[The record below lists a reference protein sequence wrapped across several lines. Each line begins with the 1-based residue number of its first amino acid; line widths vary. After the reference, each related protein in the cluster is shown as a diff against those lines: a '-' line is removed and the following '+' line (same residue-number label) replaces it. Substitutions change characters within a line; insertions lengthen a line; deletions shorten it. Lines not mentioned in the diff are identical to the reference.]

1 MSNRIYNI
9 LFHTHT
15 ISGIVISVALY
26 VIFFAGSFSFFRDEI
41 VSWERNESISEGW
54 MLQEMDFDL
63 VLDTLETR
71 KGIAKTDV
79 AFNQHYDEQRL
90 GVTISAPKG
99 AEVKEGEKGRGRGGR
114 GNFFYLNTKNLDTY
128 DYQESYSFGE
138 FLYRLHFFAQL
149 NFFGRSGYMLAGII
163 AFFFLFAVITGV
175 IVHWKKIISNFYI
188 FRPNNSVKNLWTD
201 AHTAL
206 GIIGLPYQFM
216 FALTGVYVIVGLTV
230 MSPAI
235 INYIYE
241 GDQEKA
247 FSDFGYSP
255 PKFEFVG
262 KPLEGEFS
270 VNDLLAETKEKWPE
284 FHVHNASI
292 FNYGDEGMHVQ
303 FTGKSDYNKK
313 FASAGSI
320 TYRMLDR
327 EIIAEK
333 SPFQD
338 VSYLDGARA
347 VILRLHFGDFGGK
360 GLKLVYFALGLLTC
374 FVIISGVM
382 IWLVARDKKHV
393 SPAKRKF
400 NAWLVWFYLAG
411 CLSMFPVTAFTFV
424 MIKVGLQD
432 PGVDRMGF
440 IFQTF
445 FWSWLALTLIFTFIR
460 SNAITNKFTLILGG
474 TIGLA
479 VPVVSGVIS
488 GNWLWITLKN
498 GQTDIFLVDALW
510 LVISVSALM
519 IGAKMKTKNADSE
532 PSKPAVSRKESTLAV
547 G

>member
-41 VSWERNESISEGW
+41 VSWERNEPLSEGW
-54 MLQEMDFDL
+54 MLQEMDFDR
-63 VLDTLETR
+63 VLDTLDER
-71 KGIAKTDV
+71 KGISKRDIS
-79 AFNQHYDEQRL
+79 FNQHYDEQRT
-90 GVTISAPKG
+90 GVSISAPKD
-99 AEVKEGEKGRGRGGR
+99 AKIKEGEGGRGRGGR
-114 GNFFYLNTKNLDTY
+114 GDFFYMNTNDLNTY
-128 DYQESYSFGE
+128 DYQKSYSFGE

-149 NFFGRSGYMLAGII
+149 NFFGRSGYLLAGII
-163 AFFFLFAVITGV
+163 AFFFLFAVVTGV
-175 IVHWKKIISNFYI
+175 VVHWKKIISNFYV
-188 FRPNNSVKNLWTD
+188 FRPNNSIKNLWTD

-216 FALTGVYVIVGLTV
+216 FALTGVYIIVGLSI
-230 MSPAI
+230 MSPSI
-235 INYIYE
+235 ISYIYE
-241 GDQEKA
+241 GNQEKA
-247 FSDFGYSP
+247 YDDFGFNS
-255 PKFEFVG
+255 PKFEFAG
-262 KPLEGEFS
+262 KPLERDFS
-270 VNDLLAETKEKWPE
+270 VNELLDQTKQKWPE

-292 FNYGDEGMHVQ
+292 FNYGDENMHVQ
-303 FTGKSDYNKK
+303 FTGKSDFNKK
-313 FASAGSI
+313 FASAGTLI
-320 TYRMLDR
+320 YRVSDGAIVT
-327 EIIAEK
+327 EE
-333 SPFQD
+333 SPFHK

-432 PGVDRMGF
+432 PDADRMGF

-445 FWSWLALTLIFTFIR
+445 FWSWLALTLLFTFIR
-460 SNAITNKFTLILGG
+460 SNTITTKFTLIIGG
-474 TIGLA
+474 IIGLG
-479 VPVVSGVIS
+479 VPLANGFIS
-488 GNWLWITLKN
+488 GNWLWDTMRT
-498 GQTDIFLVDALW
+498 GQTDIFLIDALW
-510 LVISVSALM
+510 LVVSVSAIV
-519 IGAKMKTKNADSE
+519 IGLKMKISGTTSE
-532 PSKPAVSRKESTLAV
+532 PAKQAELRRKATVAV

>member
-15 ISGIVISVALY
+15 IAGIVISVALY

-41 VSWERNESISEGW
+41 VSWERNESLSEGW
-54 MLQEMDFDL
+54 MLQEMDFDM
-63 VLDTLETR
+63 VLDTLDER
-71 KGIAKTDV
+71 KGISKTDIS
-79 AFNQHYDEQRL
+79 FNQHYDEQRT
-90 GVTISAPKG
+90 GVSISAPKD
-99 AEVKEGEKGRGRGGR
+99 AEIKKGEGRRDRGGR
-114 GNFFYLNTKNLDTY
+114 GDFFYMNTNDLNTY
-128 DYQESYSFGE
+128 DYQKSYSFGE

-149 NFFGRSGYMLAGII
+149 NFFGRSGYLLAGII
-163 AFFFLFAVITGV
+163 AFFFLFAVVTGV
-175 IVHWKKIISNFYI
+175 IVHWKKIISNFYV
-188 FRPNNSVKNLWTD
+188 FRPNNSIKNLWTD

-216 FALTGVYVIVGLTV
+216 FALTGVYIIVGLSI

-235 INYIYE
+235 ISYIYE
-241 GDQEKA
+241 GNQEKA
-247 FSDFGYSP
+247 YDDFGFNS

-262 KPLEGEFS
+262 KPLERDFS
-270 VNDLLAETKEKWPE
+270 INELLDQTKQKWPE

-292 FNYGDEGMHVQ
+292 FNYGDENMHVQ

-313 FASAGSI
+313 FASAGTI
-320 TYRMLDR
+320 IYRVSDGA
-327 EIIAEK
+327 IVTEK
-333 SPFQD
+333 SPFHK
-338 VSYLDGARA
+338 VSYLDGVRA

-393 SPAKRKF
+393 SPSKRKF

-411 CLSMFPVTAFTFV
+411 CLSMFPVTALTFV
-424 MIKVGLQD
+424 MIKVCLQD
-432 PGVDRMGF
+432 PDADRMGF

-445 FWSWLALTLIFTFIR
+445 FWSWLALTLLFTFIR
-460 SNAITNKFTLILGG
+460 SNAITNKYTLILGG
-474 TIGLA
+474 IIGLG
-479 VPVVSGVIS
+479 VPLANGFIS
-488 GNWLWITLKN
+488 GNWLWNTMRT
-498 GQTDIFLVDALW
+498 GQTDIFLIDALW
-510 LVISVSALM
+510 LVISVSAIL
-519 IGAKMKTKNADSE
+519 IGLKMKISGTTSE
-532 PSKPAVSRKESTLAV
+532 PVKPGELRRKATVTV

>member
-15 ISGIVISVALY
+15 ISGIIISLALY

-41 VSWERNESISEGW
+41 ISWERSESISEGW
-54 MLQEMDFDL
+54 ALQEMDFDV
-63 VLDTLETR
+63 VLDTLQAR

-79 AFNQHYDEQRL
+79 AFNQHYDEQRTS
-90 GVTISAPKG
+90 VSISVPKD
-99 AEVKEGEKGRGRGGR
+99 AEVNEDKGRRGRGGR
-114 GNFFYLNTKNLDTY
+114 GNFFYMNTQDLKTY

-149 NFFGRSGYMLAGII
+149 NFFGRSGYLLAGII
-163 AFFFLFAVITGV
+163 AFFFLFAVVTGV
-175 IVHWKKIISNFYI
+175 IVHWNKIISNFYI
-188 FRPNNSVKNLWTD
+188 FRPNNSIKNLWTD

-216 FALTGVYVIVGLTV
+216 FALTGVYIIIGLTI

-235 INYIYE
+235 ISYAYN
-241 GDQEKA
+241 GSQEEA
-247 FSDFGYSP
+247 YDDFGFNP

-262 KPLEGEFS
+262 RPLDNEFS
-270 VNDLLAETKEKWPE
+270 VNDLLDRTEEKWPE

-292 FNYGDEGMHVQ
+292 FNYGDENMHVQ
-303 FTGKSDYNKK
+303 FTGKSDFNKK
-313 FASAGSI
+313 FASAGTI
-320 TYRMLDR
+320 TYRVKDG
-327 EIIAEK
+327 EIVAEK

-338 VSYLDGARA
+338 VSYLDGARS
-347 VILRLHFGDFGGK
+347 VILRLHFGDFGGA
-360 GLKLVYFALGLLTC
+360 GLKLIYFSLGLLTC

-393 SPAKRKF
+393 SPVKRKF

-424 MIKVGLQD
+424 MIKIGLQD
-432 PGVDRMGF
+432 PGDDRSAF

-445 FWSWLALTLIFTFIR
+445 FWSWLALTLLFTFIR

-474 TIGLA
+474 IIGLA
-479 VPVVSGVIS
+479 VPVANGIVS
-488 GNWLWITLKN
+488 GNWLWVTLRN
-498 GQTDIFLVDALW
+498 GQMDIFLIDALW
-510 LVISVSALM
+510 LVISISAIL
-519 IGAKMKTKNADSE
+519 IGSKMKANNAEEE
-532 PSKPAVSRKESTLAV
+532 PANHAIPSRKSVATV
-547 G
+547 D

>member
-15 ISGIVISVALY
+15 ISGIIISVALY

-54 MLQEMDFDL
+54 MLEEMDFDV
-63 VLDTLETR
+63 VLDTLEAR

-79 AFNQHYDEQRL
+79 SFNQYYDEPRIN
-90 GVTISAPKG
+90 VSISAPKD
-99 AEVKEGEKGRGRGGR
+99 AEAKAEEGGRGRGRR
-114 GNFFYLNTKNLDTY
+114 GNFFYMNVNDLKTY
-128 DYQESYSFGE
+128 DYQASYSLGE

-149 NFFGRSGYMLAGII
+149 NFYGRSGYLLAGII

-216 FALTGVYVIVGLTV
+216 FALTGVYVIVGLSI

-235 INYIYE
+235 INYVYD

-247 FSDFGYSP
+247 YDDFGFNA
-255 PKFEFVG
+255 PKFEYTG
-262 KPLEGEFS
+262 QPLNKEFS
-270 VNDLLAETKEKWPE
+270 VNQLLAQTKGKWPE

-292 FNYGDEGMHVQ
+292 FNYGDANMHVQ
-303 FTGKSDYNKK
+303 FTGKSDYEKK
-313 FASAGSI
+313 FASAGTI
-320 TYRMLDR
+320 IYRVSDGA
-327 EIIAEK
+327 IVKEK
-333 SPFQD
+333 SPFQN

-360 GLKLVYFALGLLTC
+360 GLKLIYFALGLVTC

-432 PGVDRMGF
+432 PDADRMGF

-445 FWSWLALTLIFTFIR
+445 FWSWLALTLIFTFTR
-460 SNAITNKFTLILGG
+460 NNAIINKFNLLLGG
-474 TIGLA
+474 LIGLV
-479 VPVVSGVIS
+479 VPVANGMVS
-488 GNWLWITLKN
+488 GNWLWNTLRN
-498 GQTDIFLVDALW
+498 GQTDIFLIDALW
-510 LVISVSALM
+510 VVLSVSAIL
-519 IGAKMKTKNADSE
+519 IGSKMKFNNEKSE
-532 PSKPAVSRKESTLAV
+532 PVKPIGLKKKQEAIV

>member
-15 ISGIVISVALY
+15 ISGIIISVALY

-63 VLDTLETR
+63 VLDTLEAR

-90 GVTISAPKG
+90 GVTISAPKD
-99 AEVKEGEKGRGRGGR
+99 AEVKEGERGRGRGGR
-114 GNFFYLNTKNLDTY
+114 GNFFYMNTQNLNTY

-149 NFFGRSGYMLAGII
+149 NFFGRSGYMLAGIV

-235 INYIYE
+235 INYIYD

-247 FSDFGYSP
+247 FSDFGFSP

-262 KPLEGEFS
+262 KPLEGDFS
-270 VNDLLAETKEKWPE
+270 VNELLAETKGKWPE

-313 FASAGSI
+313 FASAGTI

-327 EIIAEK
+327 EIITEK

-432 PGVDRMGF
+432 PGADRMGF

-474 TIGLA
+474 IIGLA
-479 VPVVSGVIS
+479 IPVVSGLIS
-488 GNWLWITLKN
+488 GNWLWVTLKN
-498 GQTDIFLVDALW
+498 GQSDIFLIDALW
-510 LVISVSALM
+510 LVISVSAIM
-519 IGAKMKTKNADSE
+519 IGAKMKTKNIDPE
-532 PSKPAVSRKESTLAV
+532 PVKQPVSRRKSAVAV

>member
-15 ISGIVISVALY
+15 ISGIIISVALY

-41 VSWERNESISEGW
+41 ISWERNESISEGW
-54 MLQEMDFDL
+54 ALQEMDFDL
-63 VLDTLETR
+63 VLDTLQAR
-71 KGIAKTDV
+71 KGIAKTDLV
-79 AFNQHYDEQRL
+79 FNQYYDEQRT
-90 GVTISAPKG
+90 GVTISAPKD
-99 AEVKEGEKGRGRGGR
+99 AVVKEGEGRRGRGGR
-114 GNFFYLNTKNLDTY
+114 GNFFYMNTQDLKTY

-149 NFFGRSGYMLAGII
+149 NFYGRSGYLLAGII

-188 FRPNNSVKNLWTD
+188 FRPNNSIKNLWTD

-216 FALTGVYVIVGLTV
+216 FALTGVYIIVGLTI

-235 INYIYE
+235 ISYAYE
-241 GDQEKA
+241 GNQEKA
-247 FSDFGYSP
+247 YDDFGFNP
-255 PKFEFVG
+255 PKYEFVG
-262 KPLEGEFS
+262 KPLERDFS
-270 VNDLLAETKEKWPE
+270 VNGLLAQTKEKWPE

-292 FNYGDEGMHVQ
+292 FNYGDENMHVQ
-303 FTGKSDYNKK
+303 FTGKSDYDKK
-313 FASAGSI
+313 FASSGTI
-320 TYRMLDR
+320 TYRVADG
-327 EIIAEK
+327 EIVVEK
-333 SPFQD
+333 SPFQE

-360 GLKLVYFALGLLTC
+360 GLKLIYFALGLLTC
-374 FVIISGVM
+374 FVIVSGVM

-393 SPAKRKF
+393 SPIKRKF
-400 NAWLVWFYLAG
+400 NAWLVWFYLGG
-411 CLSMFPVTAFTFV
+411 CLSMFPATAFTFV

-432 PGVDRMGF
+432 PVADRSTF

-445 FWSWLALTLIFTFIR
+445 FWSWLALTLIFTFLR
-460 SNAITNKFTLILGG
+460 NNAVTNKFTMILGG
-474 TIGLA
+474 IIGLG
-479 VPVVSGVIS
+479 VPLMNGLIS
-488 GNWLWITLKN
+488 GNWLWITLRN
-498 GQTDIFLVDALW
+498 GQTDIFLIDALW
-510 LVISVSALM
+510 LVISVSAIL
-519 IGAKMKTKNADSE
+519 IGLKMKLKKAEEE
-532 PSKPAVSRKESTLAV
+532 PGKTTAPRRKSAVAV

>member
-41 VSWERNESISEGW
+41 VSWERNESLSEGW
-54 MLQEMDFDL
+54 MLQEMDFDM
-63 VLDTLETR
+63 VLDTLDER
-71 KGIAKTDV
+71 KGISKTDIS
-79 AFNQHYDEQRL
+79 FNQHYDEQRT
-90 GVTISAPKG
+90 GVSISAPKD
-99 AEVKEGEKGRGRGGR
+99 AEIKEGEGRRGRGGR
-114 GNFFYLNTKNLDTY
+114 GDFFYMNTNDLNTY
-128 DYQESYSFGE
+128 DYQKSYSFGE

-149 NFFGRSGYMLAGII
+149 NFFGRSGYLLAGII
-163 AFFFLFAVITGV
+163 AFFFLFAVVTGV
-175 IVHWKKIISNFYI
+175 IVHWKKIISNFYV

-216 FALTGVYVIVGLTV
+216 FALTGVYIIVGLSI

-235 INYIYE
+235 ISYIYE
-241 GDQEKA
+241 GNQEKA
-247 FSDFGYSP
+247 YDDFGFNS

-262 KPLEGEFS
+262 KSLERDFS
-270 VNDLLAETKEKWPE
+270 INKLLDQTKQKWPE

-292 FNYGDEGMHVQ
+292 FNYGDENMHVQ

-313 FASAGSI
+313 FASAGTI
-320 TYRMLDR
+320 IYRVSDGA
-327 EIIAEK
+327 IVTEK
-333 SPFQD
+333 SPFHK

-347 VILRLHFGDFGGK
+347 LILRLHFGDFGGK

-432 PGVDRMGF
+432 PDTDRMGF

-445 FWSWLALTLIFTFIR
+445 FWSWLALTLLFTFIR
-460 SNAITNKFTLILGG
+460 NNAITNKYTLILGG
-474 TIGLA
+474 IIGLG
-479 VPVVSGVIS
+479 VPLANGFIS
-488 GNWLWITLKN
+488 GNWLWNTMRT
-498 GQTDIFLVDALW
+498 GQTDIFLIDALW
-510 LVISVSALM
+510 LVISVSAIV
-519 IGAKMKTKNADSE
+519 IGLKMKISGTTSE
-532 PSKPAVSRKESTLAV
+532 PAKQAKLRRKATVAV